1 MNGTSVDYVS
11 PFDGSVIWDVSAN
24 TGFNYDIAGIMRADV
39 SGLDQRK
46 SHSTNGGSV
55 GTYNDIVTMA
65 HGTNFAAPT
74 VIPNDGEAIVWGH
87 DNGILNN
94 TGIVVNYP
102 TDNGEVIQG
111 IFTREWKSQEAN
123 SLGTVTIEFD
133 LSSVVGVGGILGSND
148 LQYVRLLVD
157 EDGNYAVGATSIA
170 PTAYNNATGI
180 IYFQLD
186 FIPGTGNPLDQFR
199 GYYFTLG
206 TTNLLTSPLP
216 VVLGHF
222 DAENEG
228 CETNVTWSTISEQHC
243 DYFIIDRSYDM
254 ENWSEVAR
262 VSGANNSSEVLQY
275 AIVDREF
282 DRNGAIYYR
291 LTQVDTDGKSSVM
304 GTKGIQVACENNIQ
318 PIIYPN
324 PSTGQLN
331 VYTTISGAVTL
342 FDAQGRLL
350 KTEILKEGENILS
363 FDHLASGTYTA
374 SILLDNGK
382 FYREQWVK
390 M

>member
-1 MNGTSVDYVS
+1 M
-11 PFDGSVIWDVSAN
+11 
-24 TGFNYDIAGIMRADV
+24 
-39 SGLDQRK
+39 
-46 SHSTNGGSV
+46 
-55 GTYNDIVTMA
+55 
-65 HGTNFAAPT
+65 
-74 VIPNDGEAIVWGH
+74 
-87 DNGILNN
+87 
-94 TGIVVNYP
+94 
-102 TDNGEVIQG
+102 
-111 IFTREWKSQEAN
+111 
-123 SLGTVTIEFD
+123 
-133 LSSVVGVGGILGSND
+133 
-148 LQYVRLLVD
+148 
-157 EDGNYAVGATSIA
+157 
-170 PTAYNNATGI
+170 
-180 IYFQLD
+180 
-186 FIPGTGNPLDQFR
+186 
-199 GYYFTLG
+199 
-206 TTNLLTSPLP
+206 P

>member
-65 HGTNFAAPT
+65 HAPNFAAPT

-180 IYFQLD
+180 IYF
-186 FIPGTGNPLDQFR
+186 
-199 GYYFTLG
+199 
-206 TTNLLTSPLP
+206 
-216 VVLGHF
+216 
-222 DAENEG
+222 
-228 CETNVTWSTISEQHC
+228 
-243 DYFIIDRSYDM
+243 
-254 ENWSEVAR
+254 
-262 VSGANNSSEVLQY
+262 
-275 AIVDREF
+275 
-282 DRNGAIYYR
+282 
-291 LTQVDTDGKSSVM
+291 
-304 GTKGIQVACENNIQ
+304 
-318 PIIYPN
+318 
-324 PSTGQLN
+324 
-331 VYTTISGAVTL
+331 
-342 FDAQGRLL
+342 
-350 KTEILKEGENILS
+350 
-363 FDHLASGTYTA
+363 
-374 SILLDNGK
+374 
-382 FYREQWVK
+382 
-390 M
+390 